1 MLYVASTQDCRAF
14 VERHGWHCTFFE
26 FTDWVAALNTVKD
39 GDVVVLPLIIAYVD
53 PIELFTYVKSISPG
67 VKTVALTH
75 APVADAKAL
84 CEYKIDLFWSYH
96 ETLDPNKIV

>member
-14 VERHGWHCTFFE
+14 VERHGWHCILFE
-26 FTDWVAALNTVKD
+26 STDWVAALKTVKD
-39 GDVVVLPLIIAYVD
+39 GDVVVFPFVIEYVD
-53 PIELFTYVKSISPG
+53 IIELFTYVKSISPA

-75 APVADAKAL
+75 APVADPKAL

-96 ETLDPNKIV
+96 EILDPNKIV